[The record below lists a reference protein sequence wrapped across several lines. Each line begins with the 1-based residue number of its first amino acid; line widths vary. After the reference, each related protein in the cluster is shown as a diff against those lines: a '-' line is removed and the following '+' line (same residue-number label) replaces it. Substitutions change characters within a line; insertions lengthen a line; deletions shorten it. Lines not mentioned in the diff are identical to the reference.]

1 MELLLVTGFL
11 GAGKTTFIKRLL
23 TLWKEHRL
31 ALIVNEFGQA
41 NIDGRLLSD
50 LGASLR
56 EVTGGSVF
64 CACRMDQF
72 QTALAETV
80 KMNPDMILVEASG
93 LSDPT
98 AVKTVLAGYP
108 EIVYKGCV
116 ALCDA
121 TRIEKTLMTVRVCPK
136 QLAVSDLILLNKADL
151 VKKEEA
157 NRLTGQLAARFPR
170 ARIRRTEQAGF
181 DPSWLDALT
190 AQAPLTDRAEESRD
204 MTLQKALVRVKEGVP
219 RADCE
224 GFIRL
229 VYEDAWR
236 VKGLLR
242 LLEGSFLVDCVGP
255 VMSILP
261 CETQKAGNELVFLA
275 GEGMPLRKS
284 LQAARIWYPKLVED
298 ILFGSTE

>member
-1 MELLLVTGFL
+1 LELLLVTGFL
-11 GAGKTTFIKRLL
+11 GAGKTTFLKRLL
-23 TLWKEHRL
+23 PLWKDRRI

-41 NIDGRLLSD
+41 NIDGLLLSD
-50 LGASLR
+50 LGTSLR

-72 QTALAETV
+72 QAALGEAIQ
-80 KMNPDMILVEASG
+80 KNPDMILVEASG

-98 AVKTVLAGYP
+98 AVKAVLAGFP

-121 TRIEKTLMTVRVCPK
+121 SRIEKTLMTVRVCPK
-136 QLAVSDLILLNKADL
+136 QLAVSDLILLNKTDL
-151 VKKEEA
+151 VNEEEA
-157 NRLTGQLAARFPR
+157 RRLSGLLASRFPR
-170 ARIRRTEQAGF
+170 ARIMRTEQAGF
-181 DPSWLDALT
+181 DPGWLADLT
-190 AQAPLTDRAEESRD
+190 AQAPLTDWMEDSRD
-204 MTLQKALVRVKEGVP
+204 MTLQKALVHVREGVS

-242 LLEGSFLVDCVGP
+242 LMEGSFLVDCVGP
-255 VMSILP
+255 AMSIIP
-261 CETQKAGNELVFLA
+261 CEPEKAGNELVFLA

-284 LQAARIWYPKLVED
+284 LQAARKWYPRLVED
-298 ILFGSTE
+298 ILFGSAE

>member
-11 GAGKTTFIKRLL
+11 GAGKTTFLKRLL
-23 TLWKEHRL
+23 RFWKDRRI

-41 NIDGRLLSD
+41 NIDGLLLSD

-72 QTALAETV
+72 QAALGEAV
-80 KMNPDMILVEASG
+80 LKNPGMILVEASG

-98 AVKTVLAGYP
+98 AVKAVLAGFP

-121 TRIEKTLMTVRVCPK
+121 ARIEKTLMTVRVCPK

-151 VKKEEA
+151 VTEKETR
-157 NRLTGQLAARFPR
+157 RLSDLLASRFPR
-170 ARIRRTEQAGF
+170 ARIKRTEQAEF
-181 DPSWLDALT
+181 DPGWLADLT
-190 AQAPLTDRAEESRD
+190 AQVPLTDWMEDSRD
-204 MTLQKALVRVKEGVP
+204 MTLQKVLVHVKEGVP

-242 LLEGSFLVDCVGP
+242 LFEGSFLVDCVGP
-255 VMSILP
+255 AMSIMP
-261 CETQKAGNELVFLA
+261 CEPEKAGNELVFLA

-284 LQAARIWYPKLVED
+284 LQAARKWYPKLVED

>member
-11 GAGKTTFIKRLL
+11 GAGKTTFLGRLL
-23 TLWKEHRL
+23 SLWKDRRL

-41 NIDGRLLSD
+41 NVDGKLLSD

-56 EVTGGSVF
+56 EVTGGSIF
-64 CACRMDQF
+64 CSCRMDQF
-72 QTALAETV
+72 QAALTDTIQ
-80 KMNPDMILVEASG
+80 KNPDMILVEASG

-98 AVKTVLAGYP
+98 AVRKVLAGFP
-108 EIVYKGCV
+108 GIAYKGCV

-121 TRIEKTLMTVRVCPK
+121 NRIEKTLATVRVCPK

-151 VKKEEA
+151 VTEEEA
-157 NRLTGQLAARFPR
+157 DRLTGLLAARFPR
-170 ARIRRTEQAGF
+170 ARIRKTEQAGF
-181 DPSWLDALT
+181 DPDWLET
-190 AQAPLTDRAEESRD
+190 MTTQATLTDWADESRD
-204 MTLQKALVRVKEGVP
+204 VTLQKALVRVREGVP

-242 LLEGSFLVDCVGP
+242 LSEGSFQVECVGP
-255 VMSILP
+255 WMSITP
-261 CETQKAGNELVFLA
+261 CEELKTGNELVFLA
-275 GEGMPLRKS
+275 GEGMPLRRS
-284 LQAARIWYPKLVED
+284 LQAARKWYPGFAED
-298 ILFGSTE
+298 VIFG